1 MNYTEE
7 QLRRE
12 ALSFV
17 KSNNSN
23 GLVIRALSEFLDYLE
38 AKPESTY
45 NYPLEYSDD
54 DYQVYLIPGS
64 SPELITNTDENY
76 GC

>member
-1 MNYTEE
+1 
-7 QLRRE
+7 
-12 ALSFV
+12 LSFV

-23 GLVIRALSEFLDYLE
+23 GLAIRALSDFLDYLD
-38 AKPESTY
+38 AKPEST
-45 NYPLEYSDD
+45 YSDD

-64 SPELITNTDENY
+64 DPELIANTDENY